1 MMDAFRVALQSIRW
15 INQRGYQAVWG
26 NILWFVLTLPVV
38 TAPAAWA
45 ALVWMQ
51 RQAIIQPS
59 STTEYFWEAF
69 KLHFKRSLVVLGLS
83 VVIVGINLTNLLVY
97 ATDSSLQGAV
107 LRAIWVLVL
116 AAWFTV
122 QFYLWPLLYEMEK
135 PDLWTAFRNAAL
147 MLLLNPG
154 FTMGLW
160 LVIGVL
166 AVIST
171 VLTAAWF
178 VLTGSFL
185 AILANVAVMNR
196 LAKAGLREPLK
207 VPEASVGDDYDV
219 NVT

>member
-1 MMDAFRVALQSIRW
+1 MLDAFRATWHTIRW

-26 NILWFVLTLPVV
+26 NILWFLLTLPVV

-51 RQAIIQPS
+51 RQAITQPS
-59 STTEYFWEAF
+59 STTEYFWDAF
-69 KLHFKRSLVVLGLS
+69 KLHFKRSLVVLGLN
-83 VVIVGINLTNLLVY
+83 VVIVGINLTNLLAY
-97 ATDSSLQGAV
+97 APDSSLQGAV
-107 LRAIWVLVL
+107 LRAIWALVL

-122 QFYLWPLLYEMEK
+122 QFYVWPLLYEMET
-135 PDLWTAFRNAAL
+135 PNLWTAFRNAAL
-147 MLLLNPG
+147 MLMLNPG

-160 LVIGVL
+160 LVIVIL
-166 AVIST
+166 SIIST

-196 LAKAGLREPLK
+196 LATAGLRAPLK

-219 NVT
+219 DVT